1 MKKQQQTSTMSKF
14 PKKWVS
20 QLKTASQSSL
30 IKSSL
35 ESTSLT
41 PAAVL
46 LPFLAREEDVTLVLT
61 RRSQELPTHK
71 GEIALPGGKMAKAD
85 KSVIETAL
93 RETHEEIGIG
103 PEQIAIQ
110 GQLSPHQTG
119 TGFLITPI
127 TALVTPP
134 YHFQKQVSEVE
145 EIFEVPLTHI
155 CDLNNYHQQSAWFAG
170 KKREFWVLPYKN
182 YKIWGATA
190 AILIDLAERLSKA
203 QS

>member
-1 MKKQQQTSTMSKF
+1 MGFS
-14 PKKWVS
+14 
-20 QLKTASQSSL
+20 LKTASQSAERPENINPSNL
-30 IKSSL
+30 ITSTL
-35 ESTSLT
+35 ESPSLT

-46 LPFLAREEDVTLVLT
+46 LPFLARENGVTLVLT

-85 KSVIETAL
+85 KNLIETAL

-103 PEQIAIQ
+103 PQQISIQ
-110 GQLSPHQTG
+110 GQLSSHQTG
-119 TGFLITPI
+119 SGFLISPI

-134 YHFQKQVSEVE
+134 YHFEKQASEVE
-145 EIFEVPLTHI
+145 EIFEVPVTHI
-155 CDLNNYHQQSAWFAG
+155 SDMNNYHQQSVWLAG